1 MCCVKKKV
9 RGPIA
14 STLQGPSP
22 RSASHVSALGD
33 ALYVYG
39 GYCKYAGDG
48 DGDDGDVEKGV
59 THSDLWRLDL
69 KSWAWERLK
78 KQVRGWWSISIIPFV
93 SFDHSRSHSSRVF

>member
-1 MCCVKKKV
+1 M
-9 RGPIA
+9 R
-14 STLQGPSP
+14 GPSP
-22 RSASHVSALGD
+22 RSASHVSAHGD

-48 DGDDGDVEKGV
+48 DGEDGDVEKGV

-78 KQVRGWWSISIIPFV
+78 KQARVVVHLTPFV
-93 SFDHSRSHSSRVF
+93 FPFVFPFVLVC